1 MVIYYC
7 AEQLIEIVKE
17 TIAMNIGNPVL
28 NGMPDINLV
37 TKYVDDVLFGL
48 EGLQP
53 GLEWDPA
60 SRNIKRD

>member
-60 SRNIKRD
+60 SRKIKRD